1 MKIVKLQGGLGNQM
15 FQYAVARALEI
26 HKKKNILFDLSFL
39 RAHNESTEDFTARD
53 FELPIFKNLRSKKLN
68 GIQEKILFSDR
79 IRYKYLRRI
88 LNIKIIRINQ
98 QENEFVDI
106 PSNIK
111 DIYLNGYFQSEKYF
125 KQIRADLTKDF
136 EFPLL
141 DKKNETLKNI
151 ILDRNSVSIHI
162 RRGDYISLKSVNA
175 YHGILNLHYYIE
187 SIKRLEKETKEP
199 LSFYLFSDN
208 PEYVKENF
216 SFLPDMQVID
226 WNTGKDSWKDMA
238 LMQACRHH
246 IIANSSFSWWGAWL
260 SERDGISFAPM
271 QWFGDTVKYNIN
283 DIVPSDWIIVNE

>member
-1 MKIVKLQGGLGNQM
+1 M
-15 FQYAVARALEI
+15 
-26 HKKKNILFDLSFL
+26 
-39 RAHNESTEDFTARD
+39 
-53 FELPIFKNLRSKKLN
+53 
-68 GIQEKILFSDR
+68 
-79 IRYKYLRRI
+79 
-88 LNIKIIRINQ
+88 
-98 QENEFVDI
+98 
-106 PSNIK
+106 
-111 DIYLNGYFQSEKYF
+111 
-125 KQIRADLTKDF
+125 
-136 EFPLL
+136 
-141 DKKNETLKNI
+141 
-151 ILDRNSVSIHI
+151 
-162 RRGDYISLKSVNA
+162 
-175 YHGILNLHYYIE
+175 HYYIE